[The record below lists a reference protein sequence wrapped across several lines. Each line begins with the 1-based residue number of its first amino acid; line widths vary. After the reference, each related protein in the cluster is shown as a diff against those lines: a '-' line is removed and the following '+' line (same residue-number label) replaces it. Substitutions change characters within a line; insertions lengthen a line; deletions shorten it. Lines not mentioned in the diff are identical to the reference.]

1 MTRGA
6 QLVALALAVGACGNA
21 SPPPAPTAT
30 PDDELAVVGPGPQ
43 QLAAYLRTLAGA
55 DLATRQ
61 RAVASWKLD
70 AATYARTLTP
80 AYRAAYADYVAA
92 FDAAAPALI
101 DQLAAPAVVAAR
113 RHFADDPAATPGE
126 VRARWMLPVLYP
138 SVIATLGGAPVAAI
152 FLPGVDGA
160 DWHALLRFDE
170 VAVDH
175 ARALDPA
182 CADRLLRAGK
192 PGPCTDLGYL
202 VADAAMRAD
211 RPALTRACELA
222 AARCR

>member
-1 MTRGA
+1 MIRSA
-6 QLVALALAVGACGNA
+6 RAVALALAACGNV

-61 RAVASWKLD
+61 RAVAGWKLD

-92 FDAAAPALI
+92 FDAAAPGLVA
-101 DQLAAPAVVAAR
+101 QLAAPATVTAR
-113 RHFADDPAATPGE
+113 RHFADDPAATAGE
-126 VRARWMLPVLYP
+126 VRARWMLPTLYP
-138 SVIATLGGAPVAAI
+138 SVIARLAGAPVAAI
-152 FLPGVDGA
+152 FLPGGDGEH
-160 DWHALLRFDE
+160 WRALLRFDE
-170 VAVDH
+170 VAVDR
-175 ARALDPA
+175 ARALDSA
-182 CADRLLRAGK
+182 CADRLLLAGT
-192 PGPCTDLGYL
+192 PGPCTDIGYL
-202 VADAAMRAD
+202 VADSAMRAD
-211 RPALTRACELA
+211 RPAFARACELA